1 MRGGWTMLVTK
12 LGHKVVGGPY
22 VWASNTQAWRTVTL
36 ELMIPYI
43 LVTVQYR
50 ETDYW
55 QSETSIFW
63 RDEDVLALCREA
75 RATNSQSK
83 VKRIALL
90 LPPSSRRRATWRVR
104 AVWEIWSRSRDVSD
118 QTISYFGKNGVR
130 LGSTANS
137 DDPDDKGTL
146 EYAA

>member
-1 MRGGWTMLVTK
+1 MLVTK
-12 LGHKVVGGPY
+12 LGHEVVGGPY
-22 VWASNTQAWRTVTL
+22 VWASGTQAWRTVAL

-50 ETDYW
+50 EGGCS
-55 QSETSIFW
+55 QSETLIFW

-90 LPPSSRRRATWRVR
+90 LPPSSRSRATWRVR
-104 AVWEIWSRSRDVSD
+104 AVREVWSRSGDASD
-118 QTISYFGKNGVR
+118 QTISYFGKDGVR
-130 LGSTANS
+130 LGSTAS
-137 DDPDDKGTL
+137 SHDPDEKGTL
-146 EYAA
+146 EYPV